1 MAMVLDAFASY
12 LQSTL
17 MDMAK
22 DEVQMLFGVTGEMEN
37 MGKKLGDLKN
47 FLADADRKNIT
58 DKTVQEWVGQL
69 KRAMYEATDILD
81 LCQLKAMKRVPS
93 RADEG
98 CFNPLLFCL
107 RNPIHAHDI
116 GTRIK
121 ALNERL
127 GAIKQQSVDLNF
139 VNLGSYADHGGK
151 LHADHPGKHNRET
164 SGELDR
170 SSVVG
175 EKIEEDT
182 RALVA
187 RIMQPRN
194 KVDGNLMVLAIV
206 GVGGIGKTTLAQQL
220 FNDETI
226 KSGFTKK
233 IWLSVNKDFCESE
246 LLKRAI
252 TEAEGDHHSAGNAKA
267 TLQRTLKNVL
277 IGQKTLLVLDDV
289 WNQEA
294 WESVLKTPLIN
305 AVARGSQVLITTRDE
320 TVARMIKAEQPYHH
334 VDELDDND
342 AWSLLKKQVSS
353 I

>member
-1 MAMVLDAFASY
+1 
-12 LQSTL
+12 
-17 MDMAK
+17 
-22 DEVQMLFGVTGEMEN
+22 
-37 MGKKLGDLKN
+37 
-47 FLADADRKNIT
+47 
-58 DKTVQEWVGQL
+58 
-69 KRAMYEATDILD
+69 
-81 LCQLKAMKRVPS
+81 
-93 RADEG
+93 
-98 CFNPLLFCL
+98 LLFCL

-127 GAIKQQSVDLNF
+127 DTIKQRSETFNF
-139 VNLGSYADHGGK
+139 VNLGSYEDRGGK
-151 LHADHPGKHNRET
+151 MHADHPGKYSRET

-170 SSVVG
+170 SGVVG

-187 RIMQPRN
+187 KIMQPRN
-194 KVDGNLMVLAIV
+194 EVNDTLMVIAIV

-226 KSGFTKK
+226 KSEFTKK
-233 IWLSVNKDFCESE
+233 IWLSVNKNFREVE

-277 IGQKTLLVLDDV
+277 IGQKALLVLDDV
-289 WNQEA
+289 WSQEA
-294 WESVLKTPLIN
+294 WESVLKTPFIN
-305 AVARGSQVLITTRDE
+305 AVAKGSLVLVTTRDE
-320 TVARMIKAEQPYHH
+320 TIARMMKAEQPYHH
-334 VDELDDND
+334 IDKLDDDD